1 MNERNEHMTTSTT
14 DRIGEAASAAAD
26 AVKDQAAY
34 VKDQASAVSDRVRD
48 EYATTERRARE
59 IVEEYPLTC
68 FFGAVVAGYLVGR
81 IASRI

>member
-1 MNERNEHMTTSTT
+1 METSTT
-14 DRIGEAASAAAD
+14 TRIGETASAAAD

-34 VKDQASAVSDRVRD
+34 VSDRVRD

-68 FFGAVVAGYLVGR
+68 FFGAVVAGYLIGR

>member
-1 MNERNEHMTTSTT
+1 MSTSTT
-14 DRIGEAASAAAD
+14 SRIGETATAAAD

-34 VKDQASAVSDRVRD
+34 VKDQAAQATDRIRD
-48 EYATTERRARE
+48 EYASTERRARE

-68 FFGAVVAGYLVGR
+68 FFGAVIAGYLIGR

>member
-1 MNERNEHMTTSTT
+1 MATMNERSDDMATTSTT
-14 DRIGEAASAAAD
+14 SRIGETASAAAE
-26 AVKDQAAY
+26 AVKDQAAQ
-34 VKDQASAVSDRVRD
+34 VTDRIQD

-68 FFGAVVAGYLVGR
+68 FFGAVVTGYLIGR

>member
-1 MNERNEHMTTSTT
+1 MTTSTT
-14 DRIGEAASAAAD
+14 SRIGETASAAAE
-26 AVKDQAAY
+26 AVKDQAAH
-34 VKDQASAVSDRVRD
+34 ATERIRD

-68 FFGAVVAGYLVGR
+68 FFGAVLAGYVFGR